1 MKSFALVTFAGALC
15 LAATYHLTRAGDFI
29 LALVVT
35 AIIGASAGVVS
46 ALLNGVRTKTRFLFL
61 ALAFVVGALLSEV
74 ISFAHY
80 YFTYGYQDRKLNVGI
95 AVSELEFGVIS
106 VIGTIAMLIA
116 ALLTSR
122 ITRRSSGPPAAA
134 SEL

>member
-1 MKSFALVTFAGALC
+1 M
-15 LAATYHLTRAGDFI
+15 
-29 LALVVT
+29 VVI

-46 ALLNGVRTKTRFLFL
+46 ALLNGVKTKTSLL
-61 ALAFVVGALLSEV
+61 LLVVAFVTGALFSEV
-74 ISFAHY
+74 ISFVYY

-116 ALLTSR
+116 ALVTSR
-122 ITRRSSGPPAAA
+122 ITRRFSGPPAAA